1 MRLATIRGRFHI
13 RRQDHYYDIEQL
25 SGGALPSDPHAVLDR
40 WDEMCEWAARIPL
53 MPTEAGTPV
62 GQAVLDAPVPRP
74 RQIFAVGLNY
84 EAHAEETELAGSQE
98 IPLTFTKFA
107 SSIAGPVGELPLTG
121 DCVDWEVELVAV
133 IGRSAFRVSE
143 ADAWSFVAGV
153 TVGQDFSD
161 RAVQMTGAPP
171 QFSLGKS
178 FPGFSPIG
186 PELVTVDE
194 LEDPD
199 DLHLTCNI
207 NGRVVQDGRT
217 SHLIHSVPRLVSLY
231 SRVCRL
237 YPGDLIFTGT
247 PDGVGLGLKPPRYLQ
262 PDEVVTTTISGVGT
276 MTHRCVLG
284 AGI

>member
-1 MRLATIRGRFHI
+1 MRLATIGGRSHI
-13 RRQDHYYDIEQL
+13 RIGGYYHDLEQV
-25 SGGALPSDPHAVLDR
+25 SAGMLPSDPHAVLDR
-40 WDEMCEWAARIPL
+40 WEEVREWAMHAQ
-53 MPTEAGTPV
+53 PTPTAAGTPV
-62 GQAVLDAPVPRP
+62 SEAVLDAPVPRP

-84 EAHAEETELAGSQE
+84 EAHAVETNLAGSAE

-107 SSIAGPVGELPLTG
+107 SSIAGPIGELPLTG

-133 IGRSAFRVSE
+133 IGRSAYRVSE
-143 ADAWSFVAGV
+143 ADAWGHVAGV

-161 RAVQMTGAPP
+161 RAIQMTGAPP

-186 PELVTVDE
+186 PELVTIDE

-199 DLHLTCNI
+199 DLHLVCEI
-207 NGRVVQDGRT
+207 DGRVVQDGRT
-217 SHLIHSVPRLVSLY
+217 SHLIHPVSRLVSLY

-247 PDGVGLGLKPPRYLQ
+247 PDGVGFGLRPPRYLR
-262 PDEVVTTTISGVGT
+262 PGEVVTTTITGVGT
-276 MTHRCVLG
+276 MSHRCVEG
-284 AGI
+284 VGV